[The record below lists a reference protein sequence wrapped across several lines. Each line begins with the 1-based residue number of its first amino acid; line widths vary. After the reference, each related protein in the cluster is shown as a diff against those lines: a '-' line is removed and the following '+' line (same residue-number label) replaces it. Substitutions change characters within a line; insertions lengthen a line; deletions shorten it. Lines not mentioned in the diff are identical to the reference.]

1 VGASLSPSDFT
12 VTDLATNQNVPFS
25 LSYNGAT
32 GVALLGVI
40 GSPLPDGNYRL
51 RVIAAGISDAAGNP
65 MAADSTFD
73 FFVLAGDANHDRHVD
88 VTDLGVLATNWQG
101 SGKTFSD
108 GDFNYDGVVDVT
120 DLGIL
125 ATNWQKSLPSS
136 RVIAAPFT
144 SSLPRATHKNSLA
157 ADLLENLDE

>member
-1 VGASLSPSDFT
+1 
-12 VTDLATNQNVPFS
+12 
-25 LSYNGAT
+25 
-32 GVALLGVI
+32 
-40 GSPLPDGNYRL
+40 
-51 RVIAAGISDAAGNP
+51 

-136 RVIAAPFT
+136 RVIAGQFT
-144 SSLPRATHKNSLA
+144 RSLLRATHKNSLA